1 MAEVPEFINVPADEK
16 LISGTGRTDS
26 SIDDA
31 EIIRSILD
39 GAVNN
44 FELLVHKHRAKI
56 GRIAAAR
63 VRPEDVEDITHQTFV
78 QAFKSLSSFG
88 GKAPFENWLSK
99 MAVHCCHD
107 YWRTKQRENAKLVRP
122 GKELNYQ
129 AWLDRISAIAS
140 DSDLTDMAELE
151 ETQRALAQA
160 MERLDADERWLL
172 ESYYYE
178 AMPLKAAAATLG
190 WSLVKT
196 KVKAMRARR
205 KLRKT
210 IDKLITKWSK

>member
-1 MAEVPEFINVPADEK
+1 MAEVPEFMNVPTDEK
-16 LISGTGRTDS
+16 LISGAGRTNRN
-26 SIDDA
+26 IDDA
-31 EIIRSILD
+31 GIIQSILD
-39 GAVNN
+39 GAVDN
-44 FELLVHKHRAKI
+44 FELLVNRHKAKI

-78 QAFKSLSSFG
+78 QAFKALSSFS

-129 AWLDRISAIAS
+129 AWLDRISAIAN
-140 DSDLTDMAELE
+140 DSDLTEAAELE
-151 ETQRALAQA
+151 ETQLALAQA
-160 MERLDADERWLL
+160 MGRLDADERWLL

-178 AMPLKAAAATLG
+178 AMPLKDAAATLG

-210 IDKLITKWSK
+210 IDELITGWSK